1 MTGKK
6 HGTIRKGVFVMVVAI
21 LVASLAELLFNIPLF
36 RAQGKRDITTN
47 ITWNALFG
55 SQHQIIEVEY
65 DTPHYIEYVHLKGFV
80 MQDSVL
86 EIRGKS
92 INGFGKEESLYSEGC
107 FLNLEED
114 AYIPVRK
121 KMISYTVSMKTN
133 TNAFYVA
140 QVSEETEPRFN
151 GYRFSL
157 VCLTGVLVMALLVSK
172 DIKKHLVLYF
182 VIASLGYGS
191 VMIFSTGTHLSTWD
205 EETHFHSVYQ
215 MAGVHDDSW
224 SEAAWRHHRKD
235 IYQHNSL
242 LAKEQVERALDEMD
256 ETSWYN
262 IERNYTAVPYTKLA
276 YVPMAA
282 AMRIGHDLNL
292 SFTRTYILVK
302 LTNLIMY
309 TALIAVAI
317 YISKTRKLFI
327 ALLSLLP
334 TMLFQGSMLTYDGF
348 VFSMITLGIVLI
360 ANEVEDPLKPLNRA
374 NIMWAIV
381 LIVVGSAS
389 KAIYIPLILFLFL
402 LPKNKFANKTER
414 LLFYGGLILVFLMVM
429 STFVSPT
436 LSNALAQN
444 TDFGGDSRGGD
455 TGSVKQ
461 IISMVKH
468 PLATVQL
475 YLENIFG
482 FDNLRNMGSEA
493 YDHYV
498 FPNLFFLNLGDYGVA
513 KDKWV
518 MLLIP
523 LLLLMFFY
531 NDEEEPFV
539 YSKGQRWFFGTVV
552 FVVVGLIWTAM
563 YLSFTTIGNTTIG
576 GVQARYYLPVLLP
589 VSYALY
595 GNRIKFTVKPETIR
609 KLALGTVIFFETHL
623 IYQLIILGTVS

>member
-1 MTGKK
+1 MKVKK
-6 HGTIRKGVFVMVVAI
+6 HGTIRKGVFAVVVAI

-36 RAQGKRDITTN
+36 RAQGKRDITSN
-47 ITWNALFG
+47 ITWDALFG
-55 SQHQIIEVEY
+55 GQHQIIEVEY
-65 DTPHYIEYVHLKGFV
+65 DTPQYIEYIHLKGFV

-92 INGFGKEESLYSEGC
+92 VNGFGKEENFVSEGC

-121 KMISYTVSMKTN
+121 KMASYTVSMKTN
-133 TNAFYVA
+133 TNAFYIA
-140 QVSEETEPRFN
+140 RVSEETSPSFN

-157 VCLTGVLVMALLVSK
+157 VFLTGILVMALLISK
-172 DIKKHLVLYF
+172 DIKRHLVLFF

-191 VMIFSTGTHLSTWD
+191 IMIFSTGTRISTWD
-205 EETHFHSVYQ
+205 EEAHFYSVYQ
-215 MAGVHDDSW
+215 LSGVNDDSW
-224 SEAAWRHHRKD
+224 SQAAWKQYRKD
-235 IYQHNSL
+235 MFRHNSIMSKKQL
-242 LAKEQVERALDEMD
+242 ENAMDKMD
-256 ETSWYN
+256 ETTWYD
-262 IERNYTAVPYTKLA
+262 IERGYATVPYTKFA
-276 YVPMAA
+276 YIPMAA
-282 AMRIGHDLNL
+282 TMRIGHALNL
-292 SFTRTYILVK
+292 RFTQTYNLAK

-317 YISKTRKLFI
+317 HITKTRKLFI
-327 ALLSLLP
+327 AVISLLP

-348 VFSMITLGIVLI
+348 VYSMITLGVVLI
-360 ANEVEDPLKPLNRA
+360 ANEVEDLLKPLNRA

-468 PLATVQL
+468 PLATVEL
-475 YLENIFG
+475 YLKNIFG
-482 FDNLRNMGSEA
+482 FDNFRNMGSEA
-493 YDHYV
+493 YDHFV
-498 FPNLFFLNLGDYGVA
+498 FPNLLFLNLGDYGVA

-518 MLLIP
+518 MLLVP

-531 NDEEEPFV
+531 NDEEKPFV
-539 YSKGQRWFFGTVV
+539 YKKGQKWFMGMVV
-552 FVVVGLIWTAM
+552 FVVTGLIWTAM
-563 YLSFTTIGNTTIG
+563 YLSFTTIGNSVIG
-576 GVQARYYLPVLLP
+576 GVQARYYLPILLP
-589 VSYALY
+589 ASFVLF
-595 GNRIKFTVKPETIR
+595 GNRIRFEIKPETIR
-609 KLALGTVIFFETHL
+609 KLALGTVVFFQAHL
-623 IYQLIILGTVS
+623 IYQLIILGIVS